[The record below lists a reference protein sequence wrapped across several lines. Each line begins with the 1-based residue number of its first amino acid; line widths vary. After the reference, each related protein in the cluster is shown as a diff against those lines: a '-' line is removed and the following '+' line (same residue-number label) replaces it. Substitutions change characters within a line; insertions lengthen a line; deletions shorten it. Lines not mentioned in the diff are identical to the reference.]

1 MDHLPQDHDKSSAPR
16 KHLPLNEKGVVGEVA
31 VLIPP
36 DVDSD
41 EFLITQ
47 AYRLYKRR
55 WIGVFAMVS
64 TPFPATYCS

>member
-16 KHLPLNEKGVVGEVA
+16 KDHPLNEKGVVGEVV

-41 EFLITQ
+41 EFLQSHKLIGCTNDGG
-47 AYRLYKRR
+47 LECLR
-55 WIGVFAMVS
+55 W
-64 TPFPATYCS
+64 